1 MKITIAIAF
10 LAVLFQAK
18 ICTGQQKA
26 YTPKIEPCGCD
37 FRIDPDFVKIAPP
50 KLKAD
55 VSLPFGK
62 IDSSFKTRC
71 GYLVVPE
78 NRNKQASKLIK
89 LPFIVV
95 ESKNPNKK
103 KDPVLFTGGGPG
115 TSSLDW
121 ALNVT
126 KSAMIKERDCIVME
140 QRGTRWARPY
150 IRNFELDSAIRES
163 YRKNLSKDSMVYAAV
178 KRYKKRL
185 EARGVDLSG
194 YNTDETVS
202 DLHDLI
208 KVLKVDSV
216 NLSGISYSGGL
227 MMAVLQKDP
236 SRIRSLVLDSPLPMF
251 IPIDEDEPANFNE
264 ALTVL
269 FRHVEQDSL
278 DKARY
283 GNLKRRFEDY
293 FTSITGKTFVQPYL
307 EQGTTDSLHIQYTK
321 NELLSVI
328 ESAIF
333 DDFRRKDIAFM
344 ITEMIAGRHRPY
356 VKQKLDGIF
365 NRNPA
370 PDGMRISVYCADEAA
385 YHNEA
390 VIRQLYQV
398 YPYMAGYRINDVY
411 GAVCDCWKV
420 PPVNPVT
427 KQAFYSDK
435 PVLLGDGE
443 MDPGC
448 RPLYIDLIHHYMPN
462 GQRFLF
468 INRAHGV
475 YGKDWSGLVQQFL
488 DNPYHTL
495 ASPNKN
501 IIAY

>member
-1 MKITIAIAF
+1 MKAIRILVFITIA
-10 LAVLFQAK
+10 FQSNVSVGQK
-18 ICTGQQKA
+18 I

-37 FRIDPDFVKIAPP
+37 FRIDPDFIRIAPP
-50 KLKAD
+50 KLKVD

-62 IDSSFKTRC
+62 IDSSFRTHC

-78 NRNKQASKLIK
+78 NRNKKASRLIK
-89 LPFIVV
+89 LPFVVV

-121 ALNVT
+121 AIGIT
-126 KSAMIKERDCIVME
+126 KSNIIKDRDCIVME
-140 QRGTRWARPY
+140 QRGTRYARPY

-163 YRKNLSKDSMVYAAV
+163 YRKNLPKDSMVYAAV
-178 KRYKKRL
+178 RRYKKRL
-185 EARGVDLSG
+185 ENRGIDLSG
-194 YNTDETVS
+194 YNTEETVS
-202 DLHDLI
+202 DLHDLLSI
-208 KVLKVDSV
+208 LKVDSV

-236 SRIRSLVLDSPLPMF
+236 SRVRSLVLDSPLPMF

-264 ALTVL
+264 ALAVL
-269 FRHVEQDSL
+269 FRHVQQDST
-278 DKARY
+278 DQVKY
-283 GNLKRRFEDY
+283 GDLKRRFENY
-293 FTSITGKTFVQPYL
+293 FTTITGKVFVQSYL
-307 EQGTTDSLHIQYTK
+307 EQGTTDSIYVNYTK
-321 NELLSVI
+321 NELLSAI
-328 ESAIF
+328 EQDMF
-333 DDFRRKDIAFM
+333 DDGKRKNIAFM
-344 ITEMIAGRHRPY
+344 ITETIAGRHRPY
-356 VKQKLDGIF
+356 IKEKLDLIF

-390 VIRQLYQV
+390 IIQQLYKV

-420 PPVNPVT
+420 PPVNPML

-448 RPLYIDLIHHYMPN
+448 RPLYMDLIHHYMPN

-468 INRAHGV
+468 LNRSHGI
-475 YGKDWSGLVQQFL
+475 YGKDWSNLVQQFL
-488 DNPYHTL
+488 NNPYKT
-495 ASPNKN
+495 ATSGNPMVV
-501 IIAY
+501 AY